1 MNKVQQEALSTL
13 EGMAEEGYRTFT
25 SKLIPSEG
33 RRIIGVRIPR
43 IRALAARIAK
53 AGGLC
58 DLMAP
63 LPPSACY
70 EMVMLKACA
79 FAHLDG
85 PSGEIQAQVLRFI
98 TEVDGWGSCDSLA
111 ASLKDARAHPDEWWP
126 FVKKLF
132 SHPYPYARR
141 LAMVSCIWFF
151 CDKEHLEEALS
162 LIGRCPL
169 SHFYERMGAAWA
181 LSMYFVRFPQRVGE
195 FVEHG
200 LSDRKV
206 AAKAMSKVLE
216 SRQGSAADRAQA
228 RQIRGRIMGR
238 ASERV
243 DA

>member
-79 FAHLDG
+79 FAHMDG

-151 CDKEHLEEALS
+151 CDKEHLEEAL
-162 LIGRCPL
+162 GK
-169 SHFYERMGAAWA
+169 SHEPRPIISRGSTADP
-181 LSMYFVRFPQRVGE
+181 SKI
-195 FVEHG
+195 
-200 LSDRKV
+200 DRN
-206 AAKAMSKVLE
+206 S
-216 SRQGSAADRAQA
+216 QGSQGRRRSQQPRPDLPRRTTANSKILERCSMRNDRVS
-228 RQIRGRIMGR
+228 ILPNHLSILP
-238 ASERV
+238 
-243 DA
+243 

>member
-1 MNKVQQEALSTL
+1 MNKTQQEALAAL
-13 EGMAEEGYRTFT
+13 EDMAEEGYRAFT
-25 SKLIPSEG
+25 SRLCPSEG
-33 RRIIGVRIPR
+33 RRIIGVRLPR
-43 IRALAARIAK
+43 IRALAFRIAK

-70 EMVMLKACA
+70 EMVLLKASA
-79 FAHLDG
+79 FAHMDR
-85 PSGEIQAQVLRFI
+85 PPEAIQEEVLRFI

-126 FVKKLF
+126 FVERLF

-141 LAMVSCIWFF
+141 LAMVMCIWFF
-151 CDKEHLEEALS
+151 CDKEHLGEALE

-181 LSMYFVRFPQRVGE
+181 LSMYYVRFPKAVGD

-206 AAKAMSKVLE
+206 ASKAMSKVLE
-216 SRQGSAADRAQA
+216 SRQGSAADRAMA
-228 RQIRGRIMGR
+228 RQIRGRLKGR